1 MNGFQNFNSLEG
13 QSLLEIIN
21 GNAENSDREIFWE
34 HEGNRAV
41 RKGDWKLI
49 SRYSDDYRYFQAWGW
64 EKTPREREWE
74 LYNIRKDRWELNE
87 VSAGN
92 PKIVSNLKNDFLLW
106 SEKVGVI
113 PRKEIIKSS
122 KLKY

>member
-1 MNGFQNFNSLEG
+1 M
-13 QSLLEIIN
+13 LEIIN